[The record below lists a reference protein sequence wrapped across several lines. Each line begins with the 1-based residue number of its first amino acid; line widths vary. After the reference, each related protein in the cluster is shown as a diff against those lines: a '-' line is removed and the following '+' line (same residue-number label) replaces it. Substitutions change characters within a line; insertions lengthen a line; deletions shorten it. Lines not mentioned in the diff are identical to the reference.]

1 LIGIIKAIV
10 KRDPSMK
17 EVVDLAVA
25 APKPGKPMNV
35 SVYREQARRTIVNDF
50 GDSARS
56 QSPEFAARA
65 ARIFREAPEG

>member
-1 LIGIIKAIV
+1 MRYERSDLGTRRQQRA
-10 KRDPSMK
+10 PSPNSG
-17 EVVDLAVA
+17 ENL
-25 APKPGKPMNV
+25 P
-35 SVYREQARRTIVNDF
+35 IVNDF

>member
-1 LIGIIKAIV
+1 ML
-10 KRDPSMK
+10 RF
-17 EVVDLAVA
+17 
-25 APKPGKPMNV
+25 PGQHEHRFLP
-35 SVYREQARRTIVNDF
+35 IVNDF

>member
-1 LIGIIKAIV
+1 MLAQSSREELIGIIKAIV

-35 SVYREQARRTIVNDF
+35 SVYREQARRTMGSDASLVKLM
-50 GDSARS
+50 
-56 QSPEFAARA
+56 
-65 ARIFREAPEG
+65 

>member
-1 LIGIIKAIV
+1 MMVVMMWERRLDPIG
-10 KRDPSMK
+10 RFSTHS
-17 EVVDLAVA
+17 EVRLHL
-25 APKPGKPMNV
+25 P
-35 SVYREQARRTIVNDF
+35 IVNDF